1 MSDGKDIKLV
11 DSIAV
16 KYRPRKFSDIIGN
29 QKNVDTI
36 LGYFSRRKLVKS
48 WGLFGPSGSGKST
61 TARIMAMA
69 VNCQDLSDDGEPCL
83 ECASCKM
90 ALNGTHVDI
99 KEINAGSEEGKMSGI
114 ESLLETIKYKPRF
127 NARVIIIDESHLA
140 SGKAQQSLLKAVEE
154 PPKGVMFILCTTN
167 PEKLP
172 KALLGRCLKLFFE
185 YPEPKETAKRLYK
198 ICKKEFEEKVVE
210 KIKPFLIPIARSTQA
225 QVRNA
230 LSITESL
237 ASIIY
242 SKPKISKDDIQSMFD
257 NLLLD
262 VGDLDKYAIRYFTF
276 MMARSLTFP
285 LSLSMEIEPNR
296 VPEFINLALR
306 YAQYGVV
313 FFLYRKDKEKFYS
326 LRRRFWGVNF
336 KRFDEALDI
345 ISNGEKTETLVEI
358 GLKIIS
364 GLIAAQEKIRTGV
377 IPSEQA
383 LIYGI
388 SKALEV

>member
-1 MSDGKDIKLV
+1 MSKGIELV

-16 KYRPRKFSDIIGN
+16 KYRPRRFSEIIGN
-29 QKNVDTI
+29 EKNVGVVQ
-36 LGYFSRRKLVKS
+36 GYFKQRKLVKS
-48 WGLFGPSGSGKST
+48 WGLFGPSGAGKST
-61 TARIMAMA
+61 MSRIMGMA
-69 VNCQDLSDDGEPCL
+69 VNCQDLSEDGEPCL
-83 ECASCKM
+83 KCASCKM
-90 ALNGTHVDI
+90 ALAGTHVDI
-99 KEINAGSEEGKMSGI
+99 KEINAGSEEGKMQGI
-114 ESLLETIKYKPRF
+114 ESLLETIKFRPRF

-154 PPKGVMFILCTTN
+154 PPRGVMFILCTTN

-172 KALLGRCLKLFFE
+172 KALLGRCVKLYFE

-198 ICKKEFEEKVVE
+198 ICKKEFDPEVVAKV
-210 KIKPFLIPIARSTQA
+210 KPFLIPIARATQA

-237 ASIIY
+237 TSIIHA
-242 SKPKISKDDIQSMFD
+242 KPKISKEDLQAMFD
-257 NLLLD
+257 NLIID

-276 MMARSLTFP
+276 MMAKSLTVP
-285 LSLSMEIEPNR
+285 LSLSMELEPNR
-296 VPEFINLALR
+296 VPEFISLALR

-326 LRRRFWGVNF
+326 IRRKFWGVNF
-336 KRFDEALDI
+336 KRFDDALDK
-345 ISNGEKTETLVEI
+345 ISAGVKKDELVES

-377 IPSEQA
+377 VPAEQA

-388 SKALEV
+388 NAALEG